1 MFSAGQKLR
10 GHTSP
15 ELDGPT
21 PHHAGVANDPS
32 EKHAYCQSACSF
44 TPYDAIRYHM
54 CVQSLNPHLIP
65 AVMPP
70 ISPYGFT
77 PDPGNVQF
85 ARWWVAWSNQ
95 YSAQYQGQHNE

>member
-65 AVMPP
+65 AVMPHF
-70 ISPYGFT
+70 SLWVHSG
-77 PDPGNVQF
+77 PGKRSIRTMV
-85 ARWWVAWSNQ
+85 
-95 YSAQYQGQHNE
+95 GCLE